1 MPKYLVERS
10 IPCAS
15 ELTAMELKAISQQIM
30 LVQQE
35 MEVHIQWIYSAF
47 TADSMVCLYA
57 AEDEKAVR
65 EHARRSG
72 LPILRISKA
81 SAIIGP
87 RLDTVGAAPDRI
99 DSLTIALIVQAAER

>member
-35 MEVHIQWIYSAF
+35 MEVHIQWIYSA
-47 TADSMVCLYA
+47 Y
-57 AEDEKAVR
+57 
-65 EHARRSG
+65 HRR
-72 LPILRISKA
+72 
-81 SAIIGP
+81 
-87 RLDTVGAAPDRI
+87 
-99 DSLTIALIVQAAER
+99 